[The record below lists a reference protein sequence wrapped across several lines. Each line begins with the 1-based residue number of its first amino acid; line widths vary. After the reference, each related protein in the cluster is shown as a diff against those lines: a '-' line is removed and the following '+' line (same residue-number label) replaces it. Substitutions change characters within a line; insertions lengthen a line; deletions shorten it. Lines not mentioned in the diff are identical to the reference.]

1 MLWQPAGLNP
11 FITQVVEPELP
22 ILWDPWFLFG
32 LQHTFLKNLAVIKTD
47 PQVMRASTIS
57 LGVAPILLQ
66 VIKILNKGSMKPSKV
81 HSPNLNI
88 SKLKETLA
96 GEHFLNF

>member
-11 FITQVVEPELP
+11 FITQVVELDLP
-22 ILWDPWFLFG
+22 ILWDPCFLFG
-32 LQHTFLKNLAVIKTD
+32 LQHIFLKNLAVMKTD
-47 PQVMRASTIS
+47 PQLMRASRIS
-57 LGVAPILLQ
+57 LGVVPVILQ
-66 VIKILNKGSMKPSKV
+66 VIKILNEGSMKQSKV
-81 HSPNLNI
+81 HSRNLNI

>member
-1 MLWQPAGLNP
+1 MRPMSSLR
-11 FITQVVEPELP
+11 ITAYIFE
-22 ILWDPWFLFG
+22 
-32 LQHTFLKNLAVIKTD
+32 NLAVIKTD

-57 LGVAPILLQ
+57 LGVVPMILQ
-66 VIKILNKGSMKPSKV
+66 VIKILNEGSMKQSKV
-81 HSPNLNI
+81 HSPNLSI